1 MVVMATMIN
10 FVLCYLLLA
19 NYNPNDILDVL
30 SDMRDKHGD
39 IVKVRMGKYHVVFVY
54 HPDYAKAV
62 FQLPYKVHS
71 RVGLDLSDI
80 FHKRT
85 GLPKDLGTL

>member
-1 MVVMATMIN
+1 MVVMAMIN

-19 NYNPNDILDVL
+19 NYKPNDLLDVL

-39 IVKVRMGKYHVVFVY
+39 IVKVRMGKYHVVFIY

-62 FQLPYKVHS
+62 FQLPFKEHT
-71 RVGLDLSDI
+71 RVGLDLSDV
-80 FHKRT
+80 FHERT
-85 GLPKDLGTL
+85 GIPKDLGTL

>member
-1 MVVMATMIN
+1 MVVMSMIN

-19 NYNPNDILDVL
+19 NYEPNDLLDVL
-30 SDMRDKHGD
+30 TDMRDKHGD

-54 HPDYAKAV
+54 HPDYAKV
-62 FQLPYKVHS
+62 IFQLPYKEHT
-71 RVGLDLSDI
+71 RVAMDMSDI

-85 GLPKDLGTL
+85 GIPKDLGTL